1 MKCSDIEK
9 QLELFIPKGL
19 AQTDKKENTGLIVGR
34 SDKNVSTIIVAYR
47 IDQETIDYAVSAQA
61 DMIISYEPI
70 IEEPILTIESTNYQG
85 RLLLQLLRHDIACYA
100 TGSSFDKC
108 KGGSADWL
116 ASRLELSGVYITQPQ
131 AHMQEWKTQSA
142 RVVKDELYYKKKKSL
157 EELTD
162 MICNLFS
169 LEGINA
175 YISKRDDGLTFSDV
189 AVVDMGR

>member
-70 IEEPILTIESTNYQG
+70 IEEPILTIGSTNYQG

-116 ASRLELSGVYITQPQ
+116 ASRLELSGVYITEPQ
-131 AHMQEWKTQSA
+131 ASYAGMEDTVCQSGEG
-142 RVVKDELYYKKKKSL
+142 RIGYYKKKKSL

-162 MICNLFS
+162 MIGS
-169 LEGINA
+169 
-175 YISKRDDGLTFSDV
+175 
-189 AVVDMGR
+189 

>member
-70 IEEPILTIESTNYQG
+70 IEEPILTIGSTNYQG
-85 RLLLQLLRHDIACYA
+85 RLLLQHVTRQEAVLINVREAVLI
-100 TGSSFDKC
+100 G
-108 KGGSADWL
+108 L
-116 ASRLELSGVYITQPQ
+116 PQ
-131 AHMQEWKTQSA
+131 
-142 RVVKDELYYKKKKSL
+142 D
-157 EELTD
+157 
-162 MICNLFS
+162 
-169 LEGINA
+169 
-175 YISKRDDGLTFSDV
+175 
-189 AVVDMGR
+189 

>member
-70 IEEPILTIESTNYQG
+70 IEEPILTIGSTNYQG

-116 ASRLELSGVYITQPQ
+116 ASRH
-131 AHMQEWKTQSA
+131 HMQEWKIQSA
-142 RVVKDELYYKKKKSL
+142 KVVKDELDITKRKSHL
-157 EELTD
+157 R
-162 MICNLFS
+162 NLQ
-169 LEGINA
+169 
-175 YISKRDDGLTFSDV
+175 T
-189 AVVDMGR
+189 

>member
-70 IEEPILTIESTNYQG
+70 IEEPILTIGSTNYQG

-116 ASRLELSGVYITQPQ
+116 ASRLELSGVYITEPQ
-131 AHMQEWKTQSA
+131 ASYAGMKIQSA
-142 RVVKDELYYKKKKSL
+142 KVVKDELDITKRKSHL
-157 EELTD
+157 R
-162 MICNLFS
+162 NLQ
-169 LEGINA
+169 
-175 YISKRDDGLTFSDV
+175 T
-189 AVVDMGR
+189 

>member
-70 IEEPILTIESTNYQG
+70 IEEPILTIGSTNYQG
-85 RLLLQLLRHDIACYA
+85 RLLLQLLDRK
-100 TGSSFDKC
+100 S
-108 KGGSADWL
+108 
-116 ASRLELSGVYITQPQ
+116 
-131 AHMQEWKTQSA
+131 
-142 RVVKDELYYKKKKSL
+142 VV
-157 EELTD
+157 
-162 MICNLFS
+162 
-169 LEGINA
+169 
-175 YISKRDDGLTFSDV
+175 
-189 AVVDMGR
+189 